1 MCQKKLVNKT
11 SIFLGFPPISKMAKM
26 AKMRLG
32 GRKSCNSRFCLF
44 ISRKLWIFKFY
55 INCAI
60 VHQLKSSREIS
71 TKMKGLPILGQKLQK
86 WPFSPHYLELRSTN
100 IKDNFP
106 LCALIYSISQNPSG
120 HSRLWNFPRLISEV
134 EACSNLKKTFDI
146 YLQSER
152 SELRIV

>member
-1 MCQKKLVNKT
+1 MCQKKLVNKP

-44 ISRKLWIFKFY
+44 RSRKLWIFKFY
-55 INCAI
+55 IM
-60 VHQLKSSREIS
+60 HQLKSSREIS
-71 TKMKGLPILGQKLQK
+71 TKWKVSQYLVRSSRNDL
-86 WPFSPHYLELRSTN
+86 SPHYLELRSTN
-100 IKDNFP
+100 LKDNFP

-146 YLQSER
+146 YLQSEK
-152 SELRIV
+152 SELRTV

>member
-1 MCQKKLVNKT
+1 MPLAMMMICRTFISQTSNSSSSGSRQAREEPKKRKKKLVNKT

-44 ISRKLWIFKFY
+44 RSRKLWIFKFY
-55 INCAI
+55 IM
-60 VHQLKSSREIS
+60 HQLKSSREIS
-71 TKMKGLPILGQKLQK
+71 TKLKVSQYLVRSSRNDL
-86 WPFSPHYLELRSTN
+86 SPHYLELRSTN

-120 HSRLWNFPRLISEV
+120 HSRL
-134 EACSNLKKTFDI
+134 
-146 YLQSER
+146 
-152 SELRIV
+152 